1 MTPRASLA
9 GFIDDPRAQ
18 VLAAE
23 ALVRGAVVVLPT
35 DTLYGLSAVLSQE
48 AAVRRIASI
57 KQAPQERRFIVLAS
71 SIDMVERY
79 VASFGCATREALAT
93 RWPASFTVILP
104 SGRTCPA
111 WVGPTVAM
119 RVPAFEPIRALIE
132 RVGEPIVSTSVNR
145 TGQAPLDDAHAILR
159 EFGNDVD
166 AVFERRGGGGEAS
179 TIVDLCGKTPRVIR
193 AGSYAWDATGGGKP
207 SK

>member
-9 GFIDDPRAQ
+9 GFIDDPQ
-18 VLAAE
+18 VLSLAAE

-35 DTLYGLSAVLSQE
+35 DTLYGLSAALSQE
-48 AAVRRIASI
+48 AAVRRIAAI
-57 KQAPQERRFIVLAS
+57 KRAPEERRFIVLAS

-79 VASFGCATREALAT
+79 VASFGCASRETLAT
-93 RWPASFTVILP
+93 RWPAPFAAILP
-104 SGRTCPA
+104 SGRACPA

-119 RVPAFEPIRALIE
+119 RVPAFEPMHALIE

-159 EFGNDVD
+159 EFGDQVD
-166 AVFERRGGGGEAS
+166 AVFERRGGGGDAS
-179 TIVDLCGKTPRVIR
+179 TIVDLCGKAPRVVR
-193 AGSYAWDATGGGKP
+193 AGSYAWEATGGAKP